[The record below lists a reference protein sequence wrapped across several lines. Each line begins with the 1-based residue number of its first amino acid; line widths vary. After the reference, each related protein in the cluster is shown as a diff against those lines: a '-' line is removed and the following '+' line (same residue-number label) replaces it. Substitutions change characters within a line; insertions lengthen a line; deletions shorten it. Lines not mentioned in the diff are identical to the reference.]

1 MALSTASGAAVLN
14 PAQIEASL
22 VKPLETIAAI
32 ALCSTIVRTAG
43 MSALRIP
50 TTAATPTASFVAEG
64 AEIPVTDADL
74 DELILNP
81 RKLAGLSVITSELA
95 QSSTP
100 QAADIVGRG
109 LAKDIA
115 KKLDMGAFGTLS
127 APAPPGLATL
137 SGVKAVTAHVQG
149 GKLTDFDWAAEAES
163 LSALAGGNITH
174 WIAAPDAALLVATTP
189 LGGVGGQMPA
199 LQPDPTLPTRR
210 QVLGRPLLVSPAVAS
225 RTIWGID
232 QSRSFLAIAEDVTLE
247 ADRSV
252 YFTSDRIAIRA
263 KLRVSYGWPEP
274 ATVIKITIPA

>member
-1 MALSTASGAAVLN
+1 MPFTTVSGAAILN

-22 VKPLETIAAI
+22 VKPLESLAAI
-32 ALCSTIVRTAG
+32 ALCSTIVRTPGA
-43 MSALRIP
+43 SALRIP
-50 TTAATPTASFVAEG
+50 VTAATPTASFVAEG

-74 DELILNP
+74 DELILTP
-81 RKLAGLSVITSELA
+81 QKLAGLSVITSELA

-100 QAADIVGRG
+100 QAADIVGGG

-115 KKLDMGAFGTLS
+115 KKLDMGAFGSLP
-127 APAPPGLATL
+127 APAPAGLAAL
-137 SGVKAVTAHVQG
+137 SGVQAVTAHVSG

-163 LSALAGGNITH
+163 LSVLAGGDITH
-174 WIAAPDAALLVATTP
+174 WVAAPDAALLVATTP
-189 LGGVGGQMPA
+189 LGGVGGLMPA

-210 QVLGRPLLVSPAVAS
+210 QVLGRPLIVSPAVAP

-232 QSRSFLAIAEDVTLE
+232 NTRSFLAIAEEVTLE
-247 ADRSV
+247 TDRSV

-274 ATVIKITIPA
+274 ATVVKITIPE

>member
-1 MALSTASGAAVLN
+1 MALTTASGAAVLN

-22 VKPLETIAAI
+22 VKPLETMAAI

-81 RKLAGLSVITSELA
+81 RKLAGLSVITNELA

-115 KKLDMGAFGTLS
+115 KKLDMGAFGTLP

-199 LQPDPTLPTRR
+199 LQPDPALPTRR
-210 QVLGRPLLVSPAVAS
+210 QVLGRPLLVSAAVES
-225 RTIWGID
+225 RTIWGVD

-252 YFTSDRIAIRA
+252 FFTSDRIAIRA

-274 ATVIKITIPA
+274 ATVIKISIPA

>member
-1 MALSTASGAAVLN
+1 MALSTVSGAAVLN

-22 VKPLETIAAI
+22 VKPLESIAAI

-115 KKLDMGAFGTLS
+115 KKLDMGAFGSLP

-137 SGVKAVTAHVQG
+137 SGVKAVAAHVQG

-199 LQPDPTLPTRR
+199 LQPDPALPTRR

-274 ATVIKITIPA
+274 ATVVKINIPA